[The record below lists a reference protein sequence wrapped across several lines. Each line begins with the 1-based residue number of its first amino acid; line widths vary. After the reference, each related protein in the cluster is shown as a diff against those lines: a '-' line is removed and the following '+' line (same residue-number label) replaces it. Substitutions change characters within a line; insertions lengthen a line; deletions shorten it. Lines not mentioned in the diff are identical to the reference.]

1 MPVVGR
7 EGDGKHILGVILEPA
22 GGLAGGEVP
31 QPQGLVPGA
40 RQSKVSV
47 RGKNHVR
54 YEMAVTMQ
62 TLLRDAVVSNI
73 IPGEIIFKL
82 RTPAKFIPTKQ
93 KFYLVS
99 FQTMSDL
106 SLDDERIMSGYLGLV
121 VIWVTQPLW
130 PRSVPRSCRVSVIL
144 PLLSF
149 SARFKSFTGG
159 KSSENCASKTQSNL
173 AFNIGGGQ
181 EHNLILVCVLLSTA
195 DPTSPPRSN
204 KTNLDCNVLKLSNTS
219 E

>member
-1 MPVVGR
+1 
-7 EGDGKHILGVILEPA
+7 
-22 GGLAGGEVP
+22 
-31 QPQGLVPGA
+31 
-40 RQSKVSV
+40 
-47 RGKNHVR
+47 
-54 YEMAVTMQ
+54 MAVTMQ

-73 IPGEIIFKL
+73 IPGEVIFKL
-82 RTPAKFIPTKQ
+82 RIHAKFIPTKQ

-149 SARFKSFTGG
+149 FCKV
-159 KSSENCASKTQSNL
+159 
-173 AFNIGGGQ
+173 Q
-181 EHNLILVCVLLSTA
+181 EFH
-195 DPTSPPRSN
+195 RG
-204 KTNLDCNVLKLSNTS
+204 
-219 E
+219 

>member
-7 EGDGKHILGVILEPA
+7 EGDGKHILGVVLEPA

-47 RGKNHVR
+47 RGKNLNHQLSIYNYHLAYSPIRNKTAYHVR

-93 KFYLVS
+93 QFYLVS

-106 SLDDERIMSGYLGLV
+106 SLEAERIISGNLGLV
-121 VIWVTQPLW
+121 AI
-130 PRSVPRSCRVSVIL
+130 C
-144 PLLSF
+144 
-149 SARFKSFTGG
+149 
-159 KSSENCASKTQSNL
+159 
-173 AFNIGGGQ
+173 
-181 EHNLILVCVLLSTA
+181 A
-195 DPTSPPRSN
+195 DP
-204 KTNLDCNVLKLSNTS
+204 V
-219 E
+219 